1 MTDEFNMLDTVMLA
15 IGLKGN
21 DYQKDTIQ
29 LYINEVEQYLLDA
42 GVSEDLIG
50 TEQTAGIVARGVL
63 DLWNY
68 NAGAGRLSTY
78 FKERVIQLSLKR
90 GSENAS

>member
-1 MTDEFNMLDTVMLA
+1 MTDEFNMLDAVMLA

-29 LYINEVEQYLLDA
+29 LYINEVEQYLLNA

-78 FKERVIQLSLKR
+78 FKERAIQLSLE
-90 GSENAS
+90 GGAENAS